1 MVNVHKTPQ
10 NQFTELFYIHVDK
23 QNIKKRKFYLTPIT
37 NHFLSIAFLLFYWLK
52 I

>member
-23 QNIKKRKFYLTPIT
+23 HQKKKV
-37 NHFLSIAFLLFYWLK
+37 LSNSYY
-52 I
+52 